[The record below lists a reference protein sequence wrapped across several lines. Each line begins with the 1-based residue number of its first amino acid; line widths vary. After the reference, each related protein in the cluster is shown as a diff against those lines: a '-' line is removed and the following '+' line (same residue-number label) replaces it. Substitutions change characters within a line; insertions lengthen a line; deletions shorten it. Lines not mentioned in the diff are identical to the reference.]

1 MIVSFEKFI
10 AEEKPGWD
18 RLDALLRELT
28 ADPWRAL
35 SLEEARELERL
46 YQRAAADLA
55 RLAGHAAEPE
65 ARRFLESLV
74 ARGHAEIHGA
84 RGAGGRFRPG
94 IWFTQTLPQAFRRR
108 IGAFSL
114 AAVLT
119 LVGLVFGAAALAFDP
134 AAKEVLMP
142 FEHLQE
148 SPTERVARELQEQG
162 RELQDHKAGF
172 SGMLMTH
179 NIKVSL
185 TAMALGMSWGV
196 GTLVLLFYNGITLGA
211 VAADY
216 ILAGQTPFLFGWL
229 LPHGAVEI
237 PAILVGGQAG
247 FVLAGALLG
256 RGQRERLAA
265 RLRAAMPDV
274 VTLAFGA
281 SLMLVWAGIVEA
293 FLSQYHEPIIPYAV
307 KIAFGVLELILLNWY
322 FFRVGRAT
330 DGKGR
335 RPDDRRAAGFA
346 GRDERPARSGSRTS
360 TAEAEGRLRP

>member
-10 AEEKPGWD
+10 AEEKPGWE
-18 RLDALLRELT
+18 RLDALLRDLT
-28 ADPWRAL
+28 EDPWRTL

-55 RLAGHAAEPE
+55 RLASHAAEPE

-84 RGAGGRFRPG
+84 RGKGGRLRPG
-94 IWFTQTLPQAFRRR
+94 LWFTQTLPQAFRRR
-108 IGAFSL
+108 LSAFML
-114 AAVLT
+114 AVALT
-119 LVGLVFGAAALAFDP
+119 VVGVIFGAAALAFDP
-134 AAKEVLMP
+134 SAKEVLMP

-148 SPTERVARELQEQG
+148 SPAERVAHELQEQG
-162 RELQDHKAGF
+162 RELQNHKAGF

-179 NIKVSL
+179 NIQVTL

-196 GTLVLLFYNGITLGA
+196 GTLVLLLYNGVVLGA
-211 VAADY
+211 VAIDY

-256 RGQRERLAA
+256 RGQRERMAA
-265 RLRAAMPDV
+265 RLRAVMPDV

-281 SLMLVWAGIVEA
+281 SLMLIWAGFVEA
-293 FLSQYHEPIIPYAV
+293 FLSQYHEPVIPYAV

-322 FFRVGRAT
+322 FFRVGRSAAAGERKAGGSEGRVAE
-330 DGKGR
+330 DGR
-335 RPDDRRAAGFA
+335 RTTEAGRAA
-346 GRDERPARSGSRTS
+346 RARSS
-360 TAEAEGRLRP
+360 